1 MIRPGRFSLYG
12 GIRMA
17 KRLNQ
22 TFWLL
27 ALAVF
32 LLFGSPARAEFYIA
46 GQAGASIPN
55 KFSNVEGVDANAGVS
70 VSDLKLQNSFM
81 YGAKLGYYFD
91 SIKWLG
97 VETEVYNTT
106 PKSKQQDVT
115 VSGGG
120 ASGTQNLVGQDIRVL
135 TWAPIVLLVRY
146 PGERFQPYAGVGM
159 GVFFARI
166 HDGQSDQSSTDT
178 KVGLTTQLGLRFLV
192 TQHLSV
198 FGEWK
203 YNRASL
209 NFPSSDPTGATGT
222 GGLKGDFSAHILAFG
237 LGWHF

>member
-1 MIRPGRFSLYG
+1 
-12 GIRMA
+12 MA

-32 LLFGSPARAEFYIA
+32 LLPCSPAQAELYIA
-46 GQAGASIPN
+46 GQLGVSIPN
-55 KFSNVEGVDANAGVS
+55 KFSNVEGVDTSAGIN

-135 TWAPIVLLVRY
+135 TWSPIVVLVRY

-159 GVFFARI
+159 GVFFARV
-166 HDGQSDQSSTDT
+166 HDGQSDESSSDT

-192 TQHLSV
+192 TKHLSV

-203 YNRASL
+203 YNRASF
-209 NFPSSDPTGATGT
+209 NFSDSTPTAAT
-222 GGLKGDFSAHILAFG
+222 GGLKGDYSAHILAFG
-237 LGWHF
+237 VGWHF

>member
-1 MIRPGRFSLYG
+1 MV
-12 GIRMA
+12 

-32 LLFGSPARAEFYIA
+32 LLFGSPARAELYIA
-46 GQAGASIPN
+46 GQVGVSIPN
-55 KFSNVEGVDANAGVS
+55 KFSNVEGVDSAAGLN
-70 VSDLKLQNSFM
+70 VSDLKLQNSLM

-106 PKSKQQDVT
+106 PKSKQQNVT
-115 VSGGG
+115 VNGVPGN
-120 ASGTQNLVGQDIRVL
+120 AIGQDIRVL
-135 TWAPIVLLVRY
+135 TWSPIVVLVRY

-159 GVFFARI
+159 GVFFARV
-166 HDGQSDQSSTDT
+166 HDGQSDESSSDT

-192 TQHLSV
+192 TKHLSV

-203 YNRASL
+203 YNRAS
-209 NFPSSDPTGATGT
+209 FSFSDSPTAATG
-222 GGLKGDFSAHILAFG
+222 GFKGDYSAHILAFG